1 MHFAHLAKNTAFALC
16 FAWAKTLPL
25 PRVTAAFVERFENVA
40 LWTHAGPA
48 YR

>member
-25 PRVTAAFVERFENVA
+25 LTAAFVERFENVA